1 MPRSATLSEATLPG
15 APTSVTGGFE
25 HEAFFYDGASG
36 FLRGTMPFIQAG
48 LDADEAVLV
57 VVGSDKIGELR
68 SVLGADA
75 HRVSFRDMA
84 QVGRNPARIIPVWR
98 EFLDQQGGGAPVRGI
113 GEPVWA
119 ARRSDELVEC
129 QRHEALLN
137 VAFADGSPWRLLCPY
152 DTAALSTGVIGEARR
167 SHPFLT
173 DGGPRQPSVDFLGER
188 WTGGGGEMPPP
199 PGDAE
204 CLQFGPATLGPVRRF
219 VAEQARAVL
228 DPDELSDLLLAVSE
242 VAGNSIVHGG
252 GHGSLQMWTSDRGV
266 VCEICDRGWIREP
279 LAGRTRPSVEG
290 DRGRGLWMVNQLC
303 DLVQIRSGPS
313 GTTVRLHIHRR
324 STERRSA

>member
-1 MPRSATLSEATLPG
+1 MPRPATLSEATLPV

-25 HEAFFYDGASG
+25 HEAFFYDGAPG
-36 FLRGTMPFIQAG
+36 FLQGTMPFIQAG
-48 LDADEAVLV
+48 LDTDEAVLV
-57 VVGSDKIGELR
+57 VVEADKIGEVR
-68 SVLGADA
+68 AALGTDA
-75 HRVSFRDMA
+75 RRVSFRDMA
-84 QVGRNPARIIPVWR
+84 QVGRNPARIIPLWR
-98 EFLDQQGGGAPVRGI
+98 EFLDQQGGGPVRGI

-119 ARRSDELVEC
+119 ARRSEELVEC

-152 DTAALSTGVIGEARR
+152 DTASLGTDVIGEARL

-173 DGGPRQPSVDFLGER
+173 DGRAREQSVDFLGDG
-188 WTGGGGEMPPP
+188 WAGGAGEMPPP
-199 PGDAE
+199 PADAE
-204 CLQFGPATLGPVRRF
+204 CLEFGPGTLGPVRRF
-219 VAEQARAVL
+219 VADHARAVL

-279 LAGRTRPSVEG
+279 LAGRTRPSVDG

-313 GTTVRLHIHRR
+313 GTTIRLHVHRR

>member
-1 MPRSATLSEATLPG
+1 MSRSATLSETTLPV
-15 APTSVTGGFE
+15 APTSLTGGFE
-25 HEAFFYDGASG
+25 HEAFFYDGVPG
-36 FLRGTMPFIQAG
+36 FLGGTLPFIQDG
-48 LDADEAVLV
+48 LDTAEPVLV
-57 VVGSDKIGELR
+57 VVEPDKISELR
-68 SVLGADA
+68 SLLGTDA
-75 HRVSFRDMA
+75 RRVSFRDMA

-98 EFLDQQGGGAPVRGI
+98 EFLDQQGGSGPVRGV

-119 ARRSDELVEC
+119 ARRSEELVEC

-152 DTAALSTGVIGEARR
+152 DTASLSTDVIGEARH

-173 DGGPRQPSVDFLGER
+173 DGAAREQSVDFMGDG
-188 WTGGGGEMPPP
+188 WAGGGGEMAPPP
-199 PGDAE
+199 ADGK
-204 CLQFGPATLGPVRRF
+204 CLEFGPGTLGPVRRF
-219 VAEQARAVL
+219 VADHARAVL
-228 DPDELSDLLLAVSE
+228 EPDELSDLLLAVSE

-252 GHGSLQMWTSDRGV
+252 GHGSLQMWTSDRGA
-266 VCEICDRGWIREP
+266 VCEICDRGWISEP
-279 LAGRTRPSVEG
+279 LAGRLRPSVEG

-313 GTTVRLHIHRR
+313 GTAIRLHVHRR